1 MDPMGKWK
9 MSQFQI
15 EKYCSNMATTGLLS
29 FQALCDCSLLLA
41 RFMQNEWQ
49 SPRWMRCRLGRPRAQ
64 SLRSKQK
71 LLFRATSSRKP
82 SLNSPALPSQDSY
95 GAGCAANVETLPSAL
110 RIETRVALQV
120 LDTSP

>member
-71 LLFRATSSRKP
+71 
-82 SLNSPALPSQDSY
+82 DSY